1 MEIRVDHVSLSFGQF
16 QVLKDIS
23 FTLNERSRLGI
34 VGINGAGKSTLLKII
49 TGELLPDAGDV
60 FITHGTTV
68 GMLRQ
73 NAGLNVE
80 KTVYAEMRTAFQD
93 LLDCKAE
100 MDMIAKQ
107 LEFESDDTLLLR
119 YNELNAAFEA
129 GEGYQIDTKI
139 KTVLYG
145 MGFFDADFDKEIAVL
160 SGGEKTRLALAKLLL
175 SNPQVLLLDEPTNH
189 LDLKTLAW
197 LEEYLKNYRG
207 CIVAVSH
214 DRYFLDTVVDQI
226 YALRDCKGKLYSG
239 GYSKYRELLSQELL
253 TQTRE
258 YERQQEEIEKLTDY
272 INRNKVRASTAKMA
286 HSRERMLERMEIIDR
301 PTEER
306 QEIYFRFPYDRDPY
320 EVVLDVEDL
329 DVIVEHKTLI
339 KDIDLTV
346 RRGEK
351 CCIVGQNG
359 AGKSTFLKMVLGL
372 VKHHKGRLKIGGMTK
387 ISYYEQEGNPFHK
400 DETVLLAIHNKY
412 PHFTELQVRN
422 HLAGF
427 EFVGDD
433 IYKKVGELSGGE
445 LAKLK
450 FANITLQKPN
460 VLVLDEP
467 TNHLDLNA
475 KERLQQALK
484 EYTGTI
490 IMVSHDRYLL
500 NDIADYIVEMSDMS
514 AKRFE
519 GNFEAYKEK
528 TKKDAEAEAQQQK
541 EQNREVKTAPT
552 AYGKEARKAAAA
564 RRQKL
569 SALEKQI
576 EALESESEQ
585 LQQTLQSEQAQS
597 DYALLL
603 ETTNRLEEVK
613 IQIDDL
619 MEQWASLEE

>member
-1 MEIRVDHVSLSFGQF
+1 MEIRVDHVSLGFGQF

-23 FTLNERSRLGI
+23 FSLNENSRLGI

-49 TGELLPDAGDV
+49 TGELQPDNGDV
-60 FITHGTTV
+60 FISQGTTV

-80 KTVYAEMRTAFQD
+80 KTVYAEMRTAFAD
-93 LLDCKAE
+93 LLSAKEE

-107 LEFESDDTLLLR
+107 LEFESSETLLAR
-119 YNELNAAFEA
+119 YNELNAMFEA

-145 MGFFDADFDKEIAVL
+145 MGFFDSDFDKEIAVL

-175 SNPQVLLLDEPTNH
+175 FNPQVLLLDEPTNH

-214 DRYFLDTVVDQI
+214 DRYFLDSVVNQI
-226 YALRDCKGKLYSG
+226 YALRDCKGKMYSG
-239 GYSKYRELLSQELL
+239 GYTKYRQLLEQELL
-253 TQTRE
+253 TQRRE
-258 YERQQEEIEKLTDY
+258 YERQQEEIEKLEDY
-272 INRNKVRASTAKMA
+272 IARNKVRASTAKMA
-286 HSRERMLERMEIIDR
+286 HSRERMLERIEVMER

-320 EVVLDVEDL
+320 EVVLDVEGLQVAVEGKNLID
-329 DVIVEHKTLI
+329 DVN
-339 KDIDLTV
+339 LTV

-359 AGKSTFLKMVLGL
+359 AGKSTFLKMVLG
-372 VKHHKGRLKIGGMTK
+372 KNKIKKGRLKIGGMTK
-387 ISYYEQEGNPFHK
+387 ISYYEQEGNPFSK

-422 HLAGF
+422 HLASF

-433 IYKKVGELSGGE
+433 IYKKVSELSGGE

-450 FANITLQKPN
+450 FANITLERPN

-475 KERLQQALK
+475 KEKLQQALK
-484 EYTGTI
+484 EYTGTV
-490 IMVSHDRYLL
+490 IMVSHDRDLL
-500 NDIADYIVEMSDMS
+500 NDIADYIVEMSDH
-514 AKRFE
+514 AARRFE
-519 GNFEAYKEK
+519 GNFESYKEK
-528 TKKDAEAEAQQQK
+528 TKRDAEAAAELVR
-541 EQNREVKTAPT
+541 EQNRESKAPT

-569 SALEKQI
+569 GSLERQI
-576 EALESESEQ
+576 EQLEEEAMELQAVLESEE
-585 LQQTLQSEQAQS
+585 AQS
-597 DYALLL
+597 DYALLVQ
-603 ETTNRLEEVK
+603 TTNRLEEIK
-613 IQIDDL
+613 QLEDML
-619 MEQWASLEE
+619 MEQWAALEE